1 MKKVQLFTNSSLL
14 SVWRKSQCDKEL
26 NSRER
31 SETVLSLDEVQQRL
45 EQGGSGHGH
54 QLVLSKDS
62 DTNNKLEDTELN
74 LAAATHQL
82 KQLLGDEGS
91 PEGSKASRILPYCT
105 KSTLRE

>member
-1 MKKVQLFTNSSLL
+1 M
-14 SVWRKSQCDKEL
+14 WRKCQCDEEL

-31 SETVLSLDEVQQRL
+31 GETVLSLDEVQQRL

-74 LAAATHQL
+74 LAATTHQL
-82 KQLLGDEGS
+82 QQLLGDKWS
-91 PEGSKASRILPYCT
+91 PEGGQASRILSC
-105 KSTLRE
+105 